1 MEIRQIPLSLV
12 SPSPMNPRKTFD
24 EGELQELADNIEKQG
39 LLQPITVRPIADKK
53 KFAVVNGNADFHP
66 EYEIICGERRFRAV
80 SKLYDRW
87 IEKNLTDANGEPVN
101 NFDNISAIVRE
112 MSDDEAFDAMITEN
126 LQRKDVDPIEE
137 AFAFGQLIEKGKT
150 AEEVAVRF
158 GKSIRF
164 VQDRVKLNN
173 LIPELMLAVKDS
185 KMSISAA
192 MLIAKLDDEHQRRYY
207 SSYSNHVQGYSK
219 SNAQYF
225 VNDLFMTIE
234 NSLWYKSD
242 NQADEEFEG
251 GCDRKCSECQLN
263 TSNHGCLFWE
273 MKSQDSGRCTDRSQ
287 FQKKTLAYMLREID
301 LNADNLVKAG
311 EPLEFG
317 KMVLCIQEKY
327 VSDNAEI
334 KNLLMQVKEAVAER
348 GYKIVDPDTT
358 FQSRCFYGQEDE
370 RTQDFLKNGQVYRC
384 LNLMNWRTPMLQ
396 YEQWYV
402 RKGDKGINVG
412 KDGTPYSV
420 TEILDTLK
428 NEERTL
434 QSSLAVAG
442 SEALKECTPSDEPL
456 SEDERVM
463 LLTCMFNCNFSLAEK
478 VGMATS
484 QSTNPINLRIF
495 VKEHPEKWAMMMRA
509 WMFQQIYGSH
519 ANLRSAEYI
528 LDELGAKNCSELFQQ
543 KRDKAQAKFN
553 KNKAKAEK
561 KLRDLGYGL
570 DGKPLVVTKKVT
582 ALNPDVKTIKKQY
595 KAMKAKHP
603 DAIPIFC
610 MGDYY
615 QIFNDDAEIAA
626 PILGLNQAPWH
637 VEPTINQCGFMH
649 SALDTYL
656 SKLIRAGKR
665 VVICEQLED
674 PKKKSNKGK

>member
-1 MEIRQIPLSLV
+1 MEIRQLPLSLV
-12 SPSPMNPRKTFD
+12 TPSPMNPRKTFD
-24 EGELQELADNIEKQG
+24 EVELQELADNIEKQG

-53 KFAVVNGNADFHP
+53 KFAVVDGNADFHP

-87 IEKNLTDANGEPVN
+87 SEKNLTDANGEPVN

-173 LIPELMLAVKDS
+173 LIPELMLAVKDD

-192 MLIAKLDDEHQRRYY
+192 MIIAKLDDEHQHRYH
-207 SSYSNHVQGYSK
+207 SSYSNHGQGYSK
-219 SNAQYF
+219 STAQNF

-242 NQADEEFEG
+242 NQADEDFEG
-251 GCDRKCSECQLN
+251 GCGRKCSECQLN

-273 MKSQDSGRCTDRSQ
+273 MKSQDAGRCTDRSQ
-287 FQKKTLAYMLREID
+287 FHAKTLAYMFREVD
-301 LNADNLVKAG
+301 RMADNLVKAG

-317 KMVLCIQEKY
+317 KTVLCIKENYIKDNYEK
-327 VSDNAEI
+327 SKLMGRI
-334 KNLLMQVKEAVAER
+334 KSAIAER
-348 GYKIVDPDTT
+348 GYEVVDPETV
-358 FQSRCFYGQEDE
+358 FKGRCFYELEDE
-370 RTQDFLKNGQVYRC
+370 RTHNLLNKGEVYRC
-384 LNLMNWRTPMLQ
+384 LNLLDWYSPRLDH
-396 YEQWYV
+396 ECWYV
-402 RKGDKGINVG
+402 RKGDMGTNVG
-412 KDGTPYSV
+412 KDGIPCSV
-420 TEILDTLK
+420 MKILDSIK

-434 QSSLAVAG
+434 QSRLAVAG
-442 SEALKECTPSDEPL
+442 AEALKECTPSDEPL
-456 SEDERVM
+456 SENERVM
-463 LLTCMFNCNFSLAEK
+463 LLTCMFNNNFTLAHK
-478 VGMATS
+478 VGMMTS
-484 QSTNPINLRIF
+484 QSTDPINLRIF

-509 WMFQQIYGSH
+509 WMFDQINGVH
-519 ANLRSAEYI
+519 ANLRSAESM
-528 LDELGAKNCSELFQQ
+528 LDELGEKNCPELFQQ

-553 KNKAKAEK
+553 KSKARAEK

-570 DGKPLVVTKKVT
+570 DGKPLVVTKKVAT
-582 ALNPDVKTIKKQY
+582 LNPDAKTVKKQF

-603 DAIPIFC
+603 DSILLFRI
-610 MGDYY
+610 GDFY
-615 QIFNDDAEIAA
+615 QMFNEDAEKAG
-626 PILGLNQAPWH
+626 PILKLNQAPWH
-637 VEPTINQCGFMH
+637 IEPTINQCGFVH
-649 SALDTYL
+649 HALDTYL
-656 SKLIRAGKR
+656 PQLVRAGLR
-665 VVICEQLED
+665 VAICEQLEE